1 MTTKGK
7 VTAEGL
13 TIEAPAAA
21 ASAANSASPGNGPK
35 PEPCLSPEQMTVL
48 ADGLLAIAEEVHSHP
63 EAESHSLS
71 HWLTW
76 LDEEGYDQPGISRA
90 LQQLCLQRLG
100 AEAGQQLQAQ
110 AKARADDPRG
120 VPSAIEHLSQNHP
133 ELLEELLAIEQTR
146 QEQLQRLHA
155 TAGGLSKFARRSLE
169 ASGLGIV
176 LGLGYGVHLER
187 KTSKEIARLQ
197 AGLRQTAVSELE
209 SIGNPVIQSAV
220 SHPEV
225 DRDIAEWNNNIGGIK
240 CEELISLKTMKYVI
254 PITEMSHP
262 DINATAVKVKSTV
275 LHLYDYSSTD
285 YLTDINARLFKGE
298 RPVEYLRSFN
308 EWIISKEGKTFSEL
322 KNIASNISSKYS
334 KIKDI
339 PHELR
344 HHFEGT
350 KFVRETMLAMKGAE
364 GFRDPGLQ
372 HFFSPLVKHY
382 ENQILANQV
391 KVIAAKAE
399 GPLTEEIERLNSQL
413 ELDITPEAI
422 RNTMKTLGDEP
433 YKAAIKGQSWV
444 FKAAAKTDT
453 WRANCEEYQQARQ
466 LLDPYKNNKKEA
478 EAILRDKLRNN
489 EISTA
494 EHAAQKKLLEDP
506 DLERL
511 DGKLDWLRSDFI
523 DDDMIPSLMQER
535 DLIARAIA
543 NTAAEDQHLKST
555 LSNELEDL
563 EDIPSWIESKSET
576 FLSKFISQVRG
587 EAGKEFRKALDRAQK
602 AARRSENIV
611 DRKVESGVQ
620 EIKGA
625 EKNIIE
631 DR

>member
-1 MTTKGK
+1 MA
-7 VTAEGL
+7 TAAHE
-13 TIEAPAAA
+13 PA
-21 ASAANSASPGNGPK
+21 PGNGPK
-35 PEPCLSPEQMTVL
+35 PEPCLSPDQELVL
-48 ADGLLAIAEEVHSHP
+48 SEGLLAIAEEIHNQP
-63 EAESHSLS
+63 EAEAHSLN
-71 HWLTW
+71 HWFTW
-76 LDEEGYDQPGISRA
+76 LDEEGYDQPGIARA
-90 LQQLCLQRLG
+90 LQQLCQQRLG

-110 AKARADDPRG
+110 AKARADDPQG

-146 QEQLQRLHA
+146 QEELQRLHA
-155 TAGGLSKFARRSLE
+155 MAGGLSKFTRNTLIA
-169 ASGLGIV
+169 GGVGIV

-187 KTSKEIARLQ
+187 RTSKEIARLQ

-209 SIGNPVIQSAV
+209 SIDNPVIQSAV

-225 DRDIAEWNNNIGGIK
+225 DRDIAEWNINIDGIK
-240 CEELISLKTMKYVI
+240 CEELISLKTMKYAI
-254 PITEMSHP
+254 PITEMRHP
-262 DINATAVKVKSTV
+262 DIYATAVKVKSTV

-322 KNIASNISSKYS
+322 KNIASNISDKYS

-364 GFRDPGLQ
+364 DFRDPGLQ
-372 HFFSPLVKHY
+372 HFFSPLIKHY

-391 KVIAAKAE
+391 KVITAKAE
-399 GPLTEEIERLNSQL
+399 GPLTEEIEHLNSQL

-422 RNTMKTLGDEP
+422 RNTMKTFGDEP
-433 YKAAIKGQSWV
+433 YKIAIKGQGWV

-466 LLDPYKNNKKEA
+466 LLDPYNNNKKEA
-478 EAILRDKLRNN
+478 EAILKSRLRDN
-489 EISTA
+489 EISQA
-494 EHAAQKKLLEDP
+494 EHDAQKKLLEDP

-511 DGKLDWLRSDFI
+511 ESKLQGLE
-523 DDDMIPSLMQER
+523 DDLIFDDIHPALIQER

-543 NTAAEDQHLKST
+543 DTAAEDQDLKSMLT
-555 LSNELEDL
+555 NKLEDL

-587 EAGKEFRKALDRAQK
+587 EAGREFRKALDKAQK